1 MKFWKFQIFFDN
13 GTIIKFP
20 KLTLK
25 EIDRIS
31 ALMAGVFTSTG
42 IPKESQRRPHVPIL
56 KVHRSKNRIKP
67 RRIFRRMD

>member
-1 MKFWKFQIFFDN
+1 MKLWKFQIFFDN

-31 ALMAGVFTSTG
+31 ALMAGVSHVHRNPKRK
-42 IPKESQRRPHVPIL
+42 PKEAPCSDYQ
-56 KVHRSKNRIKP
+56 SS
-67 RRIFRRMD
+67 